1 MAPLYVALIMGIV
14 EGLTEFL
21 PVSSTGHLILV
32 GDLLRFTGPKAET
45 FDIAIQLGAILAVVA
60 LYRERFIGLLKTDTA
75 RPFSGPRGIWLLF
88 LTSLPALVIGFL
100 THHAIKEHLFGPRT
114 VAGAFV
120 VGALM
125 MFVVEA
131 RAARRGGSRQGGR
144 QTDGLDAMTPKLAL
158 GVGFFQ
164 CLALWPG
171 FSRSG
176 ATIMGGMLLN
186 VDRKTS
192 AEYSFL
198 AAVPV
203 MCAAVGYDMLKS
215 WRLFDAGDLTF
226 LAVGFVVSFVAGW
239 IAVKSFIGLV
249 SHVTLRPFAWY
260 RLAAAPIIWLF
271 WPG

>member
-1 MAPLYVALIMGIV
+1 MAPWYVALIMGIV

-21 PVSSTGHLILV
+21 PVSSTGHLILA
-32 GDLLRFTGPKAET
+32 GGLMHFNGPKAET
-45 FDIAIQLGAILAVVA
+45 FDIAIQLGAILAVVV
-60 LYRERFIGLLKTDTA
+60 LYRERFTGLLRTDPA
-75 RPFSGPRGIWLLF
+75 RPFSGPRGVWLLF

-100 THHAIKEHLFGPRT
+100 THHAIKAHLFGPRT
-114 VAGAFV
+114 VAAAFA
-120 VGALM
+120 VGAVM
-125 MFVVEA
+125 MFFVEA
-131 RAARRGGSRQGGR
+131 YAARRGRERGR
-144 QTDGLDAMTPKLAL
+144 FVSGLDAVTPRLAL

-186 VDRKTS
+186 TDRKTA

-215 WRLFDAGDLTF
+215 WRLFSPDDFVF
-226 LAVGFVVSFVAGW
+226 LGIGFVVSFIAGW
-239 IAVKSFIGLV
+239 ASVKVFVGLISRV
-249 SHVTLRPFAWY
+249 SLRPFAVY
-260 RLAAAPIIWLF
+260 RLLLAPVVWLF
-271 WPG
+271 WPQ

>member
-1 MAPLYVALIMGIV
+1 MAPWYVAVVMGLV

-21 PVSSTGHLILV
+21 PVSSTGHLILA
-32 GDLLRFTGPKAET
+32 GHLMNFTGPKADT
-45 FDIAIQLGAILAVVA
+45 FEIAIQLGAILSVVV
-60 LYRERFIGLLKTDTA
+60 LFRERFFGLLKADPA

-88 LTSLPALVIGFL
+88 LTSLPALGIGFAL
-100 THHAIKEHLFGPRT
+100 HHAIKAHLFGPRT
-114 VAGAFV
+114 VAMAFV

-131 RAARRGGSRQGGR
+131 RAARSGR
-144 QTDGLDAMTPKLAL
+144 VRLVGGLDSLSPRLAL
-158 GVGFFQ
+158 GIGFFQ

-186 VDRKTS
+186 VDRKTA

-203 MCAAVGYDMLKS
+203 MCAAVGYDMLKN
-215 WRLFDAGDLTF
+215 WRLFADSADLGF
-226 LAVGFVVSFVAGW
+226 LSIGFVVSFLAGW
-239 IAVKSFIGLV
+239 VAVKGFIGLI
-249 SHVTLRPFAWY
+249 SRMTLRPYALY
-260 RLAAAPIIWLF
+260 RLALAPVVWLF

>member
-1 MAPLYVALIMGIV
+1 MAPWYVAVLMGLV

-21 PVSSTGHLILV
+21 PVSSTGHLILA
-32 GDLLRFTGPKAET
+32 GHLMDFTGPKADT
-45 FDIAIQLGAILAVVA
+45 FEIAIQLGAILAVVV
-60 LYRERFIGLLKTDTA
+60 LYRERFLGLLRTDAA

-88 LTSLPALVIGFL
+88 LTSLPALGIGFAL
-100 THHAIKEHLFGPRT
+100 HHAIKAHLFGPRT
-114 VAGAFV
+114 VAMAFV
-120 VGALM
+120 AGALM

-131 RAARRGGSRQGGR
+131 RAAKSSRLRRIG
-144 QTDGLDAMTPKLAL
+144 GLDSISPKLAL
-158 GVGFFQ
+158 GIGFFQ

-186 VDRKTS
+186 VDRKTA

-203 MCAAVGYDMLKS
+203 MCAAVGYDMLKN
-215 WRLFDAGDLTF
+215 WRLFDSADMGF
-226 LAVGFVVSFVAGW
+226 LAVGFVVSFIAGW
-239 IAVKSFIGLV
+239 AAVKGFIGLLT
-249 SHVTLRPFAWY
+249 HMTLRPFALY
-260 RLAAAPIIWLF
+260 RLVLAPVVWLF